1 MLGHGAFAAHLA
13 RCITELTPAEGIVIG
28 VSGAAGSGRSTVLN
42 FVRQH
47 LREQGHGR
55 HSVIEWSPWLVA
67 GQEPLERRLVHLL
80 AAAVLQEG
88 EPADGSGVAALQ
100 ARVSSALGSGD
111 LRLVVLVDDAGRLD
125 AAQSD
130 ELLRLIASFA
140 GTANLVFVL
149 ALDTDGEAS
158 ETLAKVVQV
167 PLCLPL
173 PDRVS
178 MQQLFVDRMEAVLA
192 EERAN
197 GRVEDEYWSDMCV
210 NGIDHFLAQ
219 P

>member
-100 ARVSSALGSGD
+100 ARVSPAPRSWEP
-111 LRLVVLVDDAGRLD
+111 R
-125 AAQSD
+125 
-130 ELLRLIASFA
+130 
-140 GTANLVFVL
+140 
-149 ALDTDGEAS
+149 
-158 ETLAKVVQV
+158 V
-167 PLCLPL
+167 PP
-173 PDRVS
+173 PGGP
-178 MQQLFVDRMEAVLA
+178 A
-192 EERAN
+192 
-197 GRVEDEYWSDMCV
+197 
-210 NGIDHFLAQ
+210 
-219 P
+219 PP